1 MKRLCLL
8 VIALAI
14 ATFAGSGSALAAPLV
29 AIDPGHGGADSG
41 AVGILPAGSVTGLP
55 PRFDADGQ
63 TVLYEKDVT
72 LDVSQRLN
80 AFLQARGFPTV
91 MTRTQDLA
99 GGDVPYTTVTA
110 DLKARTDI
118 ANAAGARLFV
128 SLHENA
134 LSATTEGTETFHF
147 YYANPGARAL
157 ALLVHQEVV
166 AALGLPDR
174 GVKTAGFYV
183 LKYTTMP
190 AILVE
195 GAFLSNPNEALLLAD
210 PNVRQR
216 LAEAVGTGVV
226 KYTEA
231 GYDAIYGLDQHL
243 TIPRYQVNAGA
254 FRRLSDARS
263 RYRMVRRKGF
273 AAAIRSEFHANLHRN
288 LFFVVAGKFVSRDNA
303 LILRNRMRTKH
314 LHANVAPIATRSRP
328 VPSALK

>member
-1 MKRLCLL
+1 MKRRRPF
-8 VIALAI
+8 VIALAV
-14 ATFAGSGSALAAPLV
+14 AAFAGSGSAVAAPLV
-29 AIDPGHGGADSG
+29 AIDAGHGGADSG
-41 AVGILPAGSVTGLP
+41 AVGILPPGTETGLP
-55 PRFDADGQ
+55 PRLDADGR

-80 AFLQARGFPTV
+80 AFLQGRGFPTV

-110 DLKARTDI
+110 DLKARSDI

-128 SLHENA
+128 SIHENA

-147 YYANPGARAL
+147 YYANPGARTL
-157 ALLVHQEVV
+157 AQLVHQEVV
-166 AALGLPDR
+166 TALGLPDR
-174 GVKTAGFYV
+174 GVKMAGFYV
-183 LKYTTMP
+183 LKHTTMP

-231 GYDAIYGLDQHL
+231 GYDAIYGVDQHL
-243 TIPRYQVNAGA
+243 TTPGYQVNAGA
-254 FRRLSDARS
+254 FRRLGDARA
-263 RYRMVRRKGF
+263 RYRIVRRKGF
-273 AAAIRSEFHANLHRN
+273 AAAIRSEFHPNLHRN

-303 LILRNRMRTKH
+303 LALRDRMRTKH
-314 LHANVAPIATRSRP
+314 LRANVAPIVTRSRP

>member
-1 MKRLCLL
+1 VKRLRL
-8 VIALAI
+8 VAIAGAIAALA
-14 ATFAGSGSALAAPLV
+14 ASGSAVAAPLV
-29 AIDPGHGGADSG
+29 AIDAGHGGADSG

-55 PRFDADGQ
+55 PRLDADGR
-63 TVLYEKDVT
+63 TVLFEKDVT

-80 AFLQARGFPTV
+80 VFLQGRGFPTV

-128 SLHENA
+128 SIHENA
-134 LSATTEGTETFHF
+134 LSATTAGTETFHF

-157 ALLVHQEVV
+157 AQLVHQEVV

-183 LKYTTMP
+183 LKHTTMP

-210 PNVRQR
+210 PSVRQR
-216 LAEAVGTGVV
+216 LAEAVGTGVI

-231 GYDAIYGLDQHL
+231 GYDAIYGVDQHQ
-243 TIPRYQVNAGA
+243 TTPRYQVNAGA
-254 FRRLSDARS
+254 FRKLGDARA
-263 RYRMVRRKGF
+263 RYRIVRRKGF
-273 AAAIRSEFHANLHRN
+273 AAAIRSEFHPNLRRN

-303 LILRNRMRTKH
+303 VTLRDRMRKKH
-314 LHANVAPIATRSRP
+314 LRANVAPIGTRSRL

>member
-1 MKRLCLL
+1 VKRLRLV
-8 VIALAI
+8 VIACAI
-14 ATFAGSGSALAAPLV
+14 AASAGGGSAVAAPLV
-29 AIDPGHGGADSG
+29 AIDAGHGGADSG
-41 AVGILPAGSVTGLP
+41 AVGILPAGSQTGLP
-55 PRFDADGQ
+55 PTFDADGR
-63 TVLYEKDVT
+63 TVLFEKDVT
-72 LDVSQRLN
+72 LDVAQRLN
-80 AFLQARGFPTV
+80 GFLQGRGFPTV

-118 ANAAGARLFV
+118 ANAAAARLFV
-128 SLHENA
+128 SIHENA
-134 LSATTEGTETFHF
+134 LSATTTGTETFHF

-157 ALLVHQEVV
+157 AQLVHQEVV
-166 AALGLPDR
+166 TALGLPDR

-183 LKYTTMP
+183 LKHTSMP

-231 GYDAIYGLDQHL
+231 GYDAIYGVDQHA
-243 TIPRYQVNAGA
+243 TIPRYQVNVGA
-254 FRRLSDARS
+254 FRKLSDARA
-263 RYRMVRRKGF
+263 RYRIVRRKGF
-273 AAAIRSEFHANLHRN
+273 AAAIRSEFHTNLHRN

-303 LILRNRMRTKH
+303 LTLRDRMRKKH
-314 LHANVAPIATRSRP
+314 LRANVAPIPTRSRP
-328 VPSALK
+328 VPSAPK

>member
-1 MKRLCLL
+1 VKRLCLL

-14 ATFAGSGSALAAPLV
+14 ATFAGSGSALAAPLI

-63 TVLYEKDVT
+63 TVLFEKDVT

-128 SLHENA
+128 SIHENA

-157 ALLVHQEVV
+157 AQLVHQEVV

-183 LKYTTMP
+183 LKHTTMP

-226 KYTEA
+226 KYTDA
-231 GYDAIYGLDQHL
+231 GYDAIYGVDQHL

-254 FRRLSDARS
+254 FRKLSDARS

-314 LHANVAPIATRSRP
+314 LHANVAPVATRSRP

>member
-55 PRFDADGQ
+55 PRFDADGR

-99 GGDVPYTTVTA
+99 GGDVPYTTVNA

-128 SLHENA
+128 SIHENA

-157 ALLVHQEVV
+157 AQLVHQEVV

-183 LKYTTMP
+183 LKHTTMP

-231 GYDAIYGLDQHL
+231 GYDAIYGVDQHL

-263 RYRMVRRKGF
+263 RYRTVRRKGF

-314 LHANVAPIATRSRP
+314 LHANVAPIATSSRP